1 MNGGLEKLGTVL
13 EFFLT
18 TTLNLQQGYPLG
30 VTLWGVTLFPQEG
43 MLVKPMGMKQNL
55 FIQNLLLKR

>member
-1 MNGGLEKLGTVL
+1 MNGGLEKLVNVL

-18 TTLNLQQGYPLG
+18 TTLNLQQGYPPG
-30 VTLWGVTLFPQEG
+30 MTLWGVTLFPQEG
-43 MLVKPMGMKQNL
+43 MLVKSMGMKQNL

>member
-1 MNGGLEKLGTVL
+1 MNGGLEKLVTDL

-30 VTLWGVTLFPQEG
+30 MTLWGYLFPQKG
-43 MLVKPMGMKQNL
+43 MLVKPMGMKQNPY
-55 FIQNLLLKR
+55 IQNLSLKR

>member
-30 VTLWGVTLFPQEG
+30 VTLWGTLFPQEG

-55 FIQNLLLKR
+55 YIQNLLLKR